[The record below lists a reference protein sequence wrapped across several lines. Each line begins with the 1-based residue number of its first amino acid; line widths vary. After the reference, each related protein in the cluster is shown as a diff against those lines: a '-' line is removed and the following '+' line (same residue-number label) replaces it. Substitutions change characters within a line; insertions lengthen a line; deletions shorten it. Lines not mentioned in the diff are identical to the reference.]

1 MTQPVITPKNIVTS
15 GNNAG
20 VDQKNGTFAVPQ
32 NQRLPSNTANQL
44 FQANPVNPTVAE
56 WIRVAGSTIFQ
67 PILKYIDY
75 SDKAISDTQKAV
87 QTDTTPRNAIQR
99 LYLDTYNNLLTPAA
113 EKYRKDIASGQP
125 LDKIR
130 GAIEYSLASVP
141 ATIPAVLMGIANI
154 GNVKDG
160 EGTENLVTNTL
171 PNIGTAFKENPE
183 GFIASAAIAA
193 ATSKALPKLP
203 TALKTTIKTTHKTPS
218 IPNTP
223 KPKQTITTTIQK
235 DAIQPANLNVRSPR
249 DFIKNPTSIKQ
260 TPVKTPADIIKEQ
273 TQMKNAHPNLNIVF
287 PNEAIKGIKDKPISK
302 VSSLPAE
309 IKKTDTGNLRIRSP
323 QDFIKN
329 PTSIKQTPVKTPAD
343 IIKEQT
349 QMKNAHPNLNVVFPN
364 EAIKGIK
371 DKPISKVPS
380 LPAEIKKTGTGNL
393 RIRTPEDFI
402 KNPNPI
408 KKSLDKTPQSI
419 SAEKQRIRK
428 SNPKLRIRFPDEIS
442 GTKSAGQPSGTSKKN
457 VGISGAGGMGYASRM
472 SNKNIGMM
480 ALGAGSLVAA
490 LPNQDEIN
498 TFVSNLITN
507 TIKADSTESYPTNLD
522 KTSWDKE
529 GNRIVSPTNSGI
541 EGNRDA
547 SGEIIYNSFSNHEI
561 NPTRDNFSEIETTGN
576 RYEYSRK
583 TGNSNEMDSPT
594 GTSLITSEVNP
605 NKTMNAFPDEI
616 SFSNKTVNQNKNKEK
631 TKNEEKTRNR
641 EANRNVFA
649 PEYRY
654 EYENEFV
661 RIPSLK
667 RRKLPDDGSESPR
680 RKKKKTKGR
689 KNVQI
694 VNYLP
699 WLSEDDV
706 EADNFSWLKRDLKP
720 MRTPAGIRKAGTP
733 AVKKAV
739 AAYNAAVKA
748 YNTARKKL
756 LKLAR
761 AGDKPENK
769 RAYAELKRLY
779 KSAKSLKTAAQ
790 KQIKAYKM

>member
-113 EKYRKDIASGQP
+113 EKYSKDIASGQP

-273 TQMKNAHPNLNIVF
+273 TQMKNAHPNLN
-287 PNEAIKGIKDKPISK
+287 
-302 VSSLPAE
+302 
-309 IKKTDTGNLRIRSP
+309 
-323 QDFIKN
+323 
-329 PTSIKQTPVKTPAD
+329 
-343 IIKEQT
+343 
-349 QMKNAHPNLNVVFPN
+349 VVFPN

-480 ALGAGSLVAA
+480 ALGAGSLVAT

-547 SGEIIYNSFSNHEI
+547 SGEIIYNSFSNPEI
-561 NPTRDNFSEIETTGN
+561 NSTRDNFSEIETTGN

>member
-20 VDQKNGTFAVPQ
+20 VDQNNGTFKVLQ

-113 EKYRKDIASGQP
+113 EKYSKDIASGQP

-273 TQMKNAHPNLNIVF
+273 TQMKNAHPNLNVVF

-302 VSSLPAE
+302 VS
-309 IKKTDTGNLRIRSP
+309 
-323 QDFIKN
+323 
-329 PTSIKQTPVKTPAD
+329 
-343 IIKEQT
+343 
-349 QMKNAHPNLNVVFPN
+349 
-364 EAIKGIK
+364 
-371 DKPISKVPS
+371 S

>member
-20 VDQKNGTFAVPQ
+20 VDQNNGTFKVLQ

-44 FQANPVNPTVAE
+44 FQANPVNPTIRE

-113 EKYRKDIASGQP
+113 EKYSKDIASGQP

-273 TQMKNAHPNLNIVF
+273 TQMKNAHPNLN
-287 PNEAIKGIKDKPISK
+287 
-302 VSSLPAE
+302 
-309 IKKTDTGNLRIRSP
+309 
-323 QDFIKN
+323 
-329 PTSIKQTPVKTPAD
+329 
-343 IIKEQT
+343 
-349 QMKNAHPNLNVVFPN
+349 VVFPN

-380 LPAEIKKTGTGNL
+380 LPAEIKKTDTGNL

-442 GTKSAGQPSGTSKKN
+442 GTKSARQPSGTSKKN

-522 KTSWDKE
+522 KTSWDKD

-547 SGEIIYNSFSNHEI
+547 SGEIIYNSFSNSEI

-605 NKTMNAFPDEI
+605 NKTMNAFPAEI
-616 SFSNKTVNQNKNKEK
+616 SIGNKTVNQNKNKEK

-641 EANRNVFA
+641 EENRNVFA